1 MQSSDLHGRPNPS
14 SPRPTAA
21 QHYTLI
27 DSDGE
32 RSACC
37 QNAALKKAFFGET
50 VMLPNTL
57 PVILNAMD
65 DVPTSQNADTIGDNT
80 RDDLERIFALMSEHD
95 VNVCPDLHFLV
106 MLALTIEVRTEHWQG
121 KTYNALKLALLM
133 NESAGQPVD
142 NKQLLGATLAHDFA
156 MAFLPLEIF
165 DKQKK
170 LSKKSLKIMRTH
182 ISSAA
187 ELIHR
192 MQGWNESRE
201 IIMAHHEHFDGKGY
215 PNQLSDFEINPGAKL
230 LAIVDAFV
238 ARSSSTMQAI
248 MEINRYSGTQFDPI
262 WVEHFNVAI
271 KKIRSSQQKTA

>member
-1 MQSSDLHGRPNPS
+1 
-14 SPRPTAA
+14 
-21 QHYTLI
+21 
-27 DSDGE
+27 
-32 RSACC
+32 
-37 QNAALKKAFFGET
+37 
-50 VMLPNTL
+50 MLVQTL
-57 PVILNAMD
+57 PVISNAMD
-65 DVPTSQNADTIGDNT
+65 DVPTPQTAETSGDNT
-80 RDDLERIFALMSEHD
+80 RDDLERIFTLIGEHG

-121 KTYNALKLALLM
+121 KTYDALKLALLM
-133 NESAGQPVD
+133 NESAGQQVD

-156 MAFLPLEIF
+156 MAFLPLTVL

-170 LSKKSLKIMRTH
+170 LSKKSLKVMRTH

-201 IIMAHHEHFDGKGY
+201 IIMAHHEHFDGQGY
-215 PNQLSDFEINPGAKL
+215 PNQLADFEINPGAKL

-238 ARSSSTMQAI
+238 ARSSNTMQAI

-262 WVEHFNVAI
+262 WVDHFNIAI
-271 KKIRSSQQKTA
+271 KNIRSNQQQLSENQPKTS